1 LSALQSIQEPRLQSG
16 QYILQQIWCTARQL
30 YNQGTIATLQWVPAH
45 EGIVGNE
52 MAHSCAQMA
61 TKRKAK
67 LAGDEGPR
75 LKSRAL
81 QIGREWIRA
90 EKTRRFDQLQVGKF
104 TRTIDKALPREHM
117 TLVYNALHREEAKI
131 LSQLRTGHTPLNDNL
146 ARIGAEQSANC
157 GCRMGVESVQHFL
170 FYCPK
175 WRNERTKLREAM
187 ADRWGDLAY
196 ALGGWSGRRD
206 RRNSRFVDGPRE
218 KWKPN
223 LKIIKATIQFVIKT
237 KRFQPKATIAEYT
250 EGIEARAIEDT
261 RVLGEMVVS
270 DNKSVGSSL

>member
-1 LSALQSIQEPRLQSG
+1 
-16 QYILQQIWCTARQL
+16 
-30 YNQGTIATLQWVPAH
+30 
-45 EGIVGNE
+45 
-52 MAHSCAQMA
+52 
-61 TKRKAK
+61 
-67 LAGDEGPR
+67 
-75 LKSRAL
+75 
-81 QIGREWIRA
+81 
-90 EKTRRFDQLQVGKF
+90 
-104 TRTIDKALPREHM
+104 
-117 TLVYNALHREEAKI
+117 
-131 LSQLRTGHTPLNDNL
+131 
-146 ARIGAEQSANC
+146 
-157 GCRMGVESVQHFL
+157 MGVESVQHFL

-250 EGIEARAIEDT
+250 KGIEARAIEDT
-261 RVLGEMVVS
+261 KVLGEMVVS
-270 DNKSVGSSL
+270 NNESVGSSL

>member
-1 LSALQSIQEPRLQSG
+1 
-16 QYILQQIWCTARQL
+16 
-30 YNQGTIATLQWVPAH
+30 
-45 EGIVGNE
+45 

-81 QIGREWIRA
+81 QIGREWIKA

-157 GCRMGVESVQHFL
+157 VCRMGVESVQHFL

-261 RVLGEMVVS
+261 RVSGEMVVS
-270 DNKSVGSSL
+270 DDESVGSSL